1 MTGGVILTEIGKIE
15 KPEASRFSEKKKLY
29 CVPNV
34 YPLKDA
40 PEEYQELFN
49 AYWNEVAQQL
59 EKLENIGKIT
69 KIFCENIYVQGDE
82 ALDVISKMNE
92 RVFQIIKG
100 KVEKGAVLLPIE
112 TEEIFGSYM
121 DWSSCLRIVRTK
133 SVFDK
138 IFALYTENFNTRI
151 EHILNVIE
159 SNLSE
164 KEAGLLII
172 KDEDRTRLQFPQDI
186 EVFLVTPP
194 SYDSILKWVR
204 DKWREMYRTE
214 ESKEEED
221 SVKEKSP

>member
-15 KPEASRFSEKKKLY
+15 KPEAARFSEKKKLY

-34 YPLKDA
+34 YPLKDSS
-40 PEEYQELFN
+40 EEYQKLFN
-49 AYWNEVAQQL
+49 AYWSEVAQQL
-59 EKLENIGKIT
+59 EKLEAIGGIK
-69 KIFCENIYVQGDE
+69 KIFYENIYVQGEE
-82 ALDVISKMNE
+82 ALEVISKMNE
-92 RVFQIIKG
+92 SVLQIIKA

-112 TEEIFGSYM
+112 TEEIFGAYL
-121 DWSSCLRIVRTK
+121 DWSNCVRIVRTK
-133 SVFDK
+133 PVFDT
-138 IFALYTENFNTRI
+138 IFALYTETFNKRI
-151 EHILNVIE
+151 KHILNVIE

-194 SYDSILKWVR
+194 SYDSILKWIR

-221 SVKEKSP
+221 SVQEKNP